1 MVTTAQFTAPRTQNT
16 QDATNEA
23 QERPRWCVDTDWQ
36 AAKEAARASGY
47 TGHAVYRAAADALT
61 ERYGYR

>member
-1 MVTTAQFTAPRTQNT
+1 MVTTQSTISTQNPRDT
-16 QDATNEA
+16 TYEA
-23 QERPRWCVDTDWQ
+23 QERPRWCVDADWQ

-47 TGHAVYRAAADALT
+47 TGHAVYHAAADALS